1 MGQSG
6 AFAPAVLPLVLE
18 RDSGSMLRPAS
29 APRNPGASIS
39 QASRGTAGRI
49 DARETYRLARPSSPC
64 SQLHGGAC
72 GPGPDRGD
80 AESGNSPGGRAGLSA
95 TSQSWPECAQPDSG
109 DQRMCRTHSKRTRVF
124 GRKGVG
130 VHSASARWSRSF
142 PNHRRDAGGGPGSA
156 HSAARAAGRENPKVT
171 GLTSRVT
178 GLTSRALE
186 NFFQDDETRAQGG

>member
-6 AFAPAVLPLVLE
+6 AFTPAVLPLVLE

-72 GPGPDRGD
+72 GPDPTVVTRSRETAREAGRG
-80 AESGNSPGGRAGLSA
+80 SA
-95 TSQSWPECAQPDSG
+95 RGQVATTSQSWPECAQPDSG

-124 GRKGVG
+124 GRKDVG

-171 GLTSRVT
+171 GLTSR
-178 GLTSRALE
+178 ALE
-186 NFFQDDETRAQGG
+186 NFLQDDETRAQGG

>member
-1 MGQSG
+1 MG
-6 AFAPAVLPLVLE
+6 
-18 RDSGSMLRPAS
+18 RDPTVVTRSWETARE
-29 APRNPGASIS
+29 
-39 QASRGTAGRI
+39 AGRGS
-49 DARETYRLARPSSPC
+49 ARGQVAT
-64 SQLHGGAC
+64 
-72 GPGPDRGD
+72 
-80 AESGNSPGGRAGLSA
+80 
-95 TSQSWPECAQPDSG
+95 TSQSWPECAQPDSV

-124 GRKGVG
+124 GRKDVG

-186 NFFQDDETRAQGG
+186 NFLQDDETRAQGG